1 MWGERPKYGPL
12 ACCFSNQADIPLG
25 EVSKP
30 AVNELRG
37 AAARS
42 GCKIALLDE
51 TNPKSLKRGLAGDAC
66 SGDPAPDNED
76 VD

>member
-1 MWGERPKYGPL
+1 
-12 ACCFSNQADIPLG
+12 LG